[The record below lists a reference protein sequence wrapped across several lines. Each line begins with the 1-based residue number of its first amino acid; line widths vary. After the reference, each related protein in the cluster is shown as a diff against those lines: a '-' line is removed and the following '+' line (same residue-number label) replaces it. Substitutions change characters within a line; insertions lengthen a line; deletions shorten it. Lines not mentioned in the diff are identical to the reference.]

1 MLRSDATSHP
11 RASQAA
17 KRRTRRDLNL
27 AGAALALT
35 LVVTASPASFGKSPL
50 NNGSAETTP
59 PQRAGKAAQ
68 PSGNMA
74 GAARAEEDGAAVST
88 SRPKVR
94 DPFVVP
100 SRVKREPKVPVKR
113 EPRPVPAPGI
123 ESRLTAYRDL
133 VRASSASSALPAPDK
148 LSPYLVEELTVTGI
162 FRDSGGY
169 GAFVAADPTKL
180 TFFVRPG
187 MRTHDGVVREILPTG
202 IKFSRATRYD
212 DGTVRQTEEFR
223 ALRKEKSGTA
233 R

>member
-1 MLRSDATSHP
+1 MLRSDSISHP
-11 RASQAA
+11 RASQTA
-17 KRRTRRDLNL
+17 TRQARFDLGFV
-27 AGAALALT
+27 GAALALS
-35 LVVTASPASFGKSPL
+35 LVMTAVPASFGKAL
-50 NNGSAETTP
+50 LGNGNTETTP
-59 PQRAGKAAQ
+59 PSRAGKAAQ
-68 PSGNMA
+68 PSGN
-74 GAARAEEDGAAVST
+74 AASAEENGAAVST
-88 SRPKVR
+88 SRPKTR

-123 ESRLTAYRDL
+123 ESRLTSYRDL
-133 VRASSASSALPAPDK
+133 VRASAASSALPAPDK

-162 FRDSGGY
+162 FRDAQGY

-187 MRTHDGVVREILPTG
+187 MRTHDGVVKEVLPTG
-202 IKFSRATRYD
+202 IKFSRTTRYD
-212 DGTVRQTEEFR
+212 DGTVRQAEEFR

>member
-1 MLRSDATSHP
+1 MLRSDSISHP
-11 RASQAA
+11 RASQTV
-17 KRRTRRDLNL
+17 TRQARFDLGL
-27 AGAALALT
+27 VGAALALS
-35 LVVTASPASFGKSPL
+35 LVVTAPPASFGKSPA

-68 PSGNMA
+68 PSGNA
-74 GAARAEEDGAAVST
+74 GSAASAEEEGAAVST

-123 ESRLTAYRDL
+123 ESRLTSYRDL
-133 VRASSASSALPAPDK
+133 VRASAASSAVAQPDK
-148 LSPYLVEELTVTGI
+148 LSPYLVEELTITGI
-162 FRDSGGY
+162 FRDSQGY

-187 MRTHDGVVREILPTG
+187 MRTHDGVVKEVLPTG
-202 IKFSRATRYD
+202 IKFSRTTRYD